1 MKFLIKAIILSVL
14 FSCITLNPSSILGAA
29 ESEAGA
35 SECRDGDDP
44 TCNGN
49 IKYDPDAACL
59 TIENSCPVEFLE
71 SILCTDRPYL
81 CPGKSPLGN
90 FTWGKLV
97 VIHADVLYKFGLPSQ
112 AEIDQYTDHEDEVS
126 NFINHEALEFV
137 ICTFDEE
144 KQPDKKICVDGSIY
158 LLKNCS
164 NPRLCTGGHK
174 EKNPSVGL
182 LVE

>member
-1 MKFLIKAIILSVL
+1 MKFLIKAITLSAL
-14 FSCITLNPSSILGAA
+14 FICLIHNPGSILDAA
-29 ESEAGA
+29 ESDVGT
-35 SECRDGDDP
+35 SQCRDGDDP
-44 TCNGN
+44 TCSGD

-59 TIENSCPVEFLE
+59 NIENSCPVEFLE

-81 CPGKSPLGN
+81 CPGKSTPGN

-126 NFINHEALEFV
+126 NFIDHEALEFV

-144 KQPDKKICVDGSIY
+144 KHPDKKICVDGSIY
-158 LLKNCS
+158 FPKNCS
-164 NPRLCTGGHK
+164 NPRLCSDVK
-174 EKNPSVGL
+174 
-182 LVE
+182 